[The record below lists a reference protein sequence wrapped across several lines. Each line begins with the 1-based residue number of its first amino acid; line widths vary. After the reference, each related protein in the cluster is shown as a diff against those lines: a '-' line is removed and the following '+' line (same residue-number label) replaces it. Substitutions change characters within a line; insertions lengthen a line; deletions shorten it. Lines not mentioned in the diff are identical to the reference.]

1 MVGHIATFLNAAI
14 GPKKKKKTQLKTIT
28 NAAKKN
34 TTMGCDLWFVVV
46 WIGLLLGFV
55 DWFVASG
62 GSGGGCSVI
71 GVVLNAKIK
80 PKIIIFYC
88 VFYILCYCIKS

>member
-1 MVGHIATFLNAAI
+1 MV
-14 GPKKKKKTQLKTIT
+14 
-28 NAAKKN
+28 
-34 TTMGCDLWFVVV
+34 VVV

-55 DWFVASG
+55 AFVGWFVASG

-71 GVVLNAKIK
+71 GAVLNAKIK

-88 VFYILCYCIKS
+88 VFLYIILLY